1 MRTPKIAAAVA
12 AVVLLGACADQG
24 PKQQAGT
31 VLGGVGGAVAGAQF
45 GSGKGRL
52 VGVAAGT
59 LIGALLG
66 SEIGKSLDRADMAYV
81 QRTNQQAFEY
91 GRSGAAQTWRNP
103 DSGHYGAVVP
113 RPAYQTSGGQY
124 CREFQQ
130 TITVGGRTEQGY
142 GTACRQP
149 DGSWQ
154 IVN

>member
-91 GRSGAAQTWRNP
+91 GRSGTAQSWRNP
-103 DSGHYGAVVP
+103 DSGHYGSVVP